1 MSALGRGL
9 FCPIINKRRDNLLGT
24 FLITLRETLEA
35 AIIVGILFTYLNR
48 IGQSRYYSYIYYGVF
63 AAIGA
68 SVAFAYF
75 SNIISELFYDGGQE
89 IFEAS
94 IMFLAVGVLTYM
106 VVWMHHNAREIK
118 GRLQKKA
125 DAAVARKRLWA
136 LALLSFVGVFREG
149 VETVLFLWGLFLQA
163 KTREVVDLSIAGGIV
178 GVVSAIFLAWLF
190 FKGFGHLDLR
200 VFFRVTG
207 ILLIFIAAGLLAS
220 GIGKLQMAGIVPP
233 VVEAVWD
240 TSWLIDERSLIGSLL
255 SGLLGYNANPSLMEI
270 LFYLMYFPM
279 VLLLLRKQHHDLAQ

>member
-1 MSALGRGL
+1 MSALRQSL
-9 FCPIINKRRDNLLGT
+9 LCPIISERRHILLGT

-35 AIIVGILFTYLNR
+35 ALIVGILFTYLNR
-48 IGQSRYYSYIYYGVF
+48 IGQSRYYRYLYYGVF
-63 AAIGA
+63 TAIGA
-68 SVAFAYF
+68 SIAFAYF

-118 GRLQKKA
+118 GQLQKKA
-125 DAAVARKRLWA
+125 DEAIAKKRLWA
-136 LALLSFVGVFREG
+136 LALLAFIGVFREG
-149 VETVLFLWGLFLQA
+149 IETVLFLWGLFLQA
-163 KTREVVDLSIAGGIV
+163 KTREVVDLSIAGGII
-178 GVVSAIFLAWLF
+178 GVISAIFLAWLF

-207 ILLIFIAAGLLAS
+207 ILLIFIAAGLFAS

-233 VVEAVWD
+233 IVEVVWD
-240 TSWLIDERSLIGSLL
+240 TNWLIDEGGLIGSLL
-255 SGLLGYNANPSLMEI
+255 SGLFGYNANPSLMEI
-270 LFYLMYFPM
+270 FFYVMYFPM
-279 VLLLLRKQHHDLAQ
+279 VILLLRREHHDLAQ